1 MFKSQAAEF
10 RERAKQCE
18 AKAQRAANPLLQS
31 ELEAAAK
38 YWLELAHHHEEL
50 EREMKSKA

>member
-1 MFKSQAAEF
+1 LFKSQAAEF

-18 AKAQRAANPLLQS
+18 DRAQHAVNPFLQS

-38 YWLELAHHHEEL
+38 YWLELAYHHEEL
-50 EREMKSKA
+50 EREMNSKG

>member
-1 MFKSQAAEF
+1 LFKSQAAEF
-10 RERAKQCE
+10 RENAKQCE
-18 AKAQRAANPLLQS
+18 AKAQRATNPFLQS

-50 EREMKSKA
+50 EREMKSKG

>member
-18 AKAQRAANPLLQS
+18 DKAQHAANPFLQS

-50 EREMKSKA
+50 EREITSKG